1 MPKRTMTLSPPAL
14 IYSPHFT
21 AALRFAQIKANKQN
35 VKNPR
40 VDPSKLARCWR
51 CPEPLVGDAFHL
63 PCSGLAFA
71 TQKILGAFRFCMC
84 TAKGG
89 CSQSVA
95 EDGPSLCD
103 SCCWE
108 QPTPGRSGC
117 ASGGLM
123 GVILQVALPSR
134 VLAAARLQCG
144 AAGAGASRGL
154 GVCAEHAR
162 LAARGESARAM
173 EIGDFLVWLGP
184 VANSQCVGKLFEVV

>member
-1 MPKRTMTLSPPAL
+1 
-14 IYSPHFT
+14 
-21 AALRFAQIKANKQN
+21 
-35 VKNPR
+35 
-40 VDPSKLARCWR
+40 
-51 CPEPLVGDAFHL
+51 
-63 PCSGLAFA
+63 
-71 TQKILGAFRFCMC
+71 MC
-84 TAKGG
+84 TARGG

-117 ASGGLM
+117 GSGGLM

-162 LAARGESARAM
+162 LAARGESPRH
-173 EIGDFLVWLGP
+173 GNQHFFFSLGW
-184 VANSQCVGKLFEVV
+184 ASGGTCSMRFEMLALSEHHPASGSRPQHPAHPDRTAGAPEAPSSSSACSRWMAYGC

>member
-1 MPKRTMTLSPPAL
+1 MGS
-14 IYSPHFT
+14 
-21 AALRFAQIKANKQN
+21 
-35 VKNPR
+35 
-40 VDPSKLARCWR
+40 
-51 CPEPLVGDAFHL
+51 
-63 PCSGLAFA
+63 
-71 TQKILGAFRFCMC
+71 FRFCMC
-84 TAKGG
+84 TARGG

-117 ASGGLM
+117 GSGGLM

-173 EIGDFLVWLGP
+173 EIGDFLGRLRPGG
-184 VANSQCVGKLFEVV
+184 NSQVTRNQNHGRGQRDTRSFPNALKPLYIYCAVRQRTIRRANHEPSGSDSSGGSA